1 MAQETQASQDFSEL
15 EVPGEAGLYWCWR
28 HRKVQTRLRC
38 GRCEKPICPKCTRMG
53 PTGAR
58 CVECAS
64 NRTQHIYKVGIG
76 HLLLTF
82 LATAIFSVI
91 AVPIIQRTG
100 LFLLFFAPIIGTVL
114 GKGIIAVTRGKRGPI
129 LAWAATIGAILG
141 VLVGIVPDAWLL
153 IRLAGEQIEASSG
166 AYTMDYRTALLTDIG
181 YSLIYLAIIIPAL
194 WYWIK

>member
-1 MAQETQASQDFSEL
+1 MAEETQAFQDFSEL

-64 NRTQHIYKVGIG
+64 NRTQHIYQVGPL
-76 HLLLTF
+76 HLALTF
-82 LATAIFSVI
+82 I
-91 AVPIIQRTG
+91 ASAVLSIIGVAVLQRIG
-100 LFLLFFAPIIGTVL
+100 FFLLFFAPFIGTFL
-114 GKGIIAVTRGKRGPI
+114 GKAITTITRGKRGP
-129 LAWAATIGAILG
+129 
-141 VLVGIVPDAWLL
+141 V
-153 IRLAGEQIEASSG
+153 LAGVASAG
-166 AYTMDYRTALLTDIG
+166 AVVGASIPLVLKGLWIAQMRSQLPPGTLPPDMGFGIGFLGEIG
-181 YSLIYLAIIIPAL
+181 YVLIYLAIIIPAL